1 MVLKYSDFLVT
12 ESTKVDFLDDIKL
25 IYEMISDDKDIQ
37 SIEDLFKKSL
47 IILKDEMC
55 ANLESFKI
63 NEFLEEIKS
72 LNPNIT
78 RELNIYFFFRTIQTI
93 IELKKEDTVIKVK
106 YKFDKYINSLKKRIS
121 RALACNKTEDKQS
134 DDVEED
140 VSVLDRREFTSEL
153 RKLQIEMNK
162 LMEWV
167 VKENEKVVILFDG
180 RDGSGKGS
188 TINTITEYM
197 NPKHFKIVTNGIPTP
212 EQMDKENWFDM
223 YKSQLPTDGKIYFFD
238 RSWYNMGINNP
249 TMGYCTDEQYTY
261 FMENVNRFERDLI
274 VNDNYTIIKFW
285 FSIDKE
291 KQQQRFQLR
300 INSPLKYWK
309 YSPNDAKASEKWDVF
324 TKYKNQCFAK
334 TSTKICPWV
343 VVQSG
348 DKKTGQ
354 LNALRYILN
363 KINYDGKDKSNIGE
377 IYHDIVHELK

>member
-1 MVLKYSDFLVT
+1 MILKYSDFLVT
-12 ESTKVDFLDDIKL
+12 ESSKVDFLDDVKL
-25 IYEMISDDKDIQ
+25 VYDMISDGSDIQ
-37 SIEDLFKKSL
+37 VIENLFKKSL
-47 IILKDEMC
+47 IKLKDDIC
-55 ANLESFKI
+55 SNLESFKI
-63 NEFLEEIKS
+63 DEFLNEIKI
-72 LNPNIT
+72 LNVNIT

-93 IELKKEDTVIKVK
+93 IELKKEDTIIKIK
-106 YKFDKYINSLKKRIS
+106 QKFDKYSNSLKKRIS
-121 RALACNKTEDKQS
+121 RAVACDKEEVKQS

-167 VKENEKVVILFDG
+167 VKENEKVLILFDG

-188 TINTITEYM
+188 TINSITEYM
-197 NPKHFKIVTNGIPTP
+197 NPRHFKIVTNGVPTK
-212 EQMDKENWFDM
+212 EQMDGENWFNM
-223 YKSQLPTDGKIYFFD
+223 YKEQLPPNGKIYFFD

-261 FMENVNRFERDLI
+261 FMENVNRFEKDLI
-274 VNDNYTIIKFW
+274 DEGYILIKFW

-291 KQQQRFQLR
+291 KQKQRFQLR

-309 YSPNDAKASEKWDVF
+309 YSPNDAKASEKWDIF

-354 LNALRYILN
+354 LNTLRYILN
-363 KINYDGKDKSNIGE
+363 KINYDGKDESNIGE
-377 IYHDIVHELK
+377 IYHDIIHELK